1 MGLIILKW
9 IILFIIGISFL
20 FVCFNKKDKNETDK
34 SEKDKGFLRA
44 SLTILLG
51 IIGGIA
57 SNLFSKDSL
66 NYIEI
71 IALIVCA
78 VLVFCIINKGEK

>member
-1 MGLIILKW
+1 MEFLKNK
-9 IILFIIGISFL
+9 SFL
-20 FVCFNKKDKNETDK
+20 E
-34 SEKDKGFLRA
+34 A

-71 IALIVCA
+71 IALVVYA

>member
-34 SEKDKGFLRA
+34 SEKDKGFLGA

-51 IIGGIA
+51 IIG
-57 SNLFSKDSL
+57 
-66 NYIEI
+66 
-71 IALIVCA
+71 
-78 VLVFCIINKGEK
+78 

>member
-1 MGLIILKW
+1 MEFLKNK
-9 IILFIIGISFL
+9 SFL
-20 FVCFNKKDKNETDK
+20 E
-34 SEKDKGFLRA
+34 A

-71 IALIVCA
+71 IALVVRA